1 MDVNPHRLRLIIEF
15 LVRSNKKRPMSISRA
30 VSFSGVV
37 NITGGEAALERLQVA
52 NAVITS
58 AQILNAYVVDSL
70 DVSKVLTFSQQ
81 RVATENYVN
90 ALLLGYVAKASS
102 YTFEN
107 LNITQTLTTS
117 LLNVSGII
125 SLNGG
130 VIDLGNGKITGL
142 VTPANPDDAANKQY
156 VDLSVANFNQATKPV
171 DLATV
176 TALPSYTFS
185 ANTIRG
191 SSQPLSVDGVSVTS
205 GMRVLVKDETVAANN
220 GVYFVVDSGTITG
233 VFQLMRDVDFN
244 KESQIVAGI
253 SFSVKIGS
261 TNGQTVWFNTT
272 TLQPGT
278 LNSTPIQFIP
288 QTLGSGTVSRG
299 LLSLQLVGFQTLS
312 YTNLTIPV
320 NGLPVNTNSYY
331 IFISSVAF
339 STKFETNTP
348 FLGCFIGLLNAGS
361 ANVTINGTFVDAQ
374 GTISIGILLNAG
386 QSGTF
391 VYNGTAFQPSF
402 NGYTFL

>member
-1 MDVNPHRLRLIIEF
+1 
-15 LVRSNKKRPMSISRA
+15 MSVSRA

-58 AQILNAYVVDSL
+58 AQILNAQVVDSL
-70 DVSKVLTFSQQ
+70 DVSKLLTFSQQ

-90 ALLLGYVAKASS
+90 ALLLGYVGKASS

-107 LNITQTLTTS
+107 LNITQTLSTS
-117 LLNVSGII
+117 LLNVVSGVIKV
-125 SLNGG
+125 NGG
-130 VIDLGNGKITGL
+130 LIDLGNGKITGL
-142 VTPANPDDAANKQY
+142 VTPANPYDAANKQY

-171 DLATV
+171 DLATA

-185 ANTIRG
+185 ANSIRG
-191 SSQPLSVDGVSVTS
+191 SSPQPLSIDGVNVTS
-205 GMRVLVKDETVAANN
+205 GMRVLVKDEPVAANN
-220 GVYFVVDSGTITG
+220 GVYFVVDSGIVTG
-233 VFQLMRDVDFN
+233 VFQLMRDADFN
-244 KESQIVAGI
+244 NESQIVAGVA
-253 SFSVKIGS
+253 FSVKMGS

-272 TLQPGT
+272 TLLPGT

-288 QTLGSGTVSRG
+288 QSLGTGTISRG

-312 YTNLTIPV
+312 YTNVTIPI

-331 IFISSVAF
+331 VFVSPVAF
-339 STKFETNTP
+339 STKFETTTP

-374 GTISIGILLNAG
+374 GTLSTGILLNAG